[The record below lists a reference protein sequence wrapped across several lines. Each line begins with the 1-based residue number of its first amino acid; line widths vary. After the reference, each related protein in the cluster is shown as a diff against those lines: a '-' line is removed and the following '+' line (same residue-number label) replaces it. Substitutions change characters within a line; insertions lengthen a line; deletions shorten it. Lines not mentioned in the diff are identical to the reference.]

1 MIVSPDKTRCTIERL
16 ALENGYL
23 LENLSNNIQE
33 ILKRKEELKQL
44 EAIYNFEVRLRKKR
58 KCYAFEV
65 IIINDEMFDFT
76 DVFYFLKD
84 YVFKPDNKI
93 RVYTKLSNI
102 IYVKL
107 KSDEL
112 IENKEWNCQHY
123 ILRQID
129 PKNIIKKC
137 GTKLNI
143 DLEI

>member
-76 DVFYFLKD
+76 KFCINSNFIIW
-84 YVFKPDNKI
+84 FKH
-93 RVYTKLSNI
+93 I
-102 IYVKL
+102 IF
-107 KSDEL
+107 
-112 IENKEWNCQHY
+112 
-123 ILRQID
+123 
-129 PKNIIKKC
+129 
-137 GTKLNI
+137 
-143 DLEI
+143 